1 MAFGGRGRERGR
13 GGIQVRIH
21 FAPQYAAAARA
32 VPGEA
37 PWKKGEK
44 DSHGAQLHAGLK
56 FSLSA
61 AAVAA
66 APPSYPPSST
76 SRPGRGRRPRPSHQ
90 HKFVE
95 REEIGRKGL
104 RRRRRMA

>member
-66 APPSYPPSST
+66 APPSPP
-76 SRPGRGRRPRPSHQ
+76 RRRPTLLPPPLAPAEAVVHARRIS
-90 HKFVE
+90 
-95 REEIGRKGL
+95 INLL
-104 RRRRRMA
+104 RGKR